1 MAERDLTDEEFVDLA
16 VALVRTMFDPEPPD
30 PPERQRLTRV
40 HGRLRPSEPGFVG
53 KPPRRSPPADG
64 PPDMG

>member
-1 MAERDLTDEEFVDLA
+1 MSEPERDLTVEEFVDLA

-30 PPERQRLTRV
+30 PPERQRLSRV
-40 HGRLRPSEPGFVG
+40 HGRLRPV
-53 KPPRRSPPADG
+53 DG

>member
-1 MAERDLTDEEFVDLA
+1 MTERDLSDEQFVDLA

-30 PPERQRLTRV
+30 PPERQRLSRV
-40 HGRLRPSEPGFVG
+40 HGRLRPSEPGYVG
-53 KPPRRSPPADG
+53 KPPWRSPPADG